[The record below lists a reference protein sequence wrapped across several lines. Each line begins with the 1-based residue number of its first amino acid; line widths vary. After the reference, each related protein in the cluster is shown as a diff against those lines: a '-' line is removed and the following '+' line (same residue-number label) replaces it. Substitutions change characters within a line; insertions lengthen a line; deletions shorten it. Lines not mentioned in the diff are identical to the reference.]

1 MQPGIKI
8 VGIGG
13 SSGPGSTVERALQVC
28 LNAAKDLRADVR
40 LINGA
45 ELTMPLYTA
54 RTEVI
59 HQHATT
65 LIREVADSDAVVVA
79 SPAYHGTV
87 SGLVKN
93 ALDHLEELREDSRPY
108 LSGRAVG
115 CIAVGQG
122 WQGAVSTLA
131 TLRDITHALRGWPTP
146 IGVAVSSRTTMF
158 GHDGQCDDTHVQ
170 DQLTLMAQQMVE
182 FARMRQAHL
191 ISATA

>member
-1 MQPGIKI
+1 MQRGIRI

-28 LNAAKDLRADVR
+28 LNAAEDLGADVR

-45 ELTMPLYTA
+45 ELAMPLYTP
-54 RTEVI
+54 RTDMTN
-59 HQHATT
+59 QHAIA
-65 LIREVADSDAVVVA
+65 LIREVAESDAVIIA

-93 ALDHLEELREDSRPY
+93 ALDHLEELRDDSRPY

-122 WQGAVSTLA
+122 WQGAVATLA
-131 TLRDITHALRGWPTP
+131 TLRDVTHALRGWPTP
-146 IGVAVSSRTTMF
+146 IGVAVSSKTTMY
-158 GHDGQCDDTHVQ
+158 GHDGQSFDTHVQ
-170 DQLTLMAQQMVE
+170 DQLTLMTQQLVE
-182 FARMRQAHL
+182 FARMRQAL
-191 ISATA
+191 LASTTC